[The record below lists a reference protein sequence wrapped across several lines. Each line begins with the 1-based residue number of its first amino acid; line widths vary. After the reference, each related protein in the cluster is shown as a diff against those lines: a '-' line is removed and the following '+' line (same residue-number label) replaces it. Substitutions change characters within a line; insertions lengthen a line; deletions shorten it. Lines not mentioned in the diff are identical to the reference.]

1 MEVYDAVR
9 ASVGPA
15 FPISVKL
22 NSGDF
27 TKGGFSE
34 DESIE
39 VVKALEARGVDLL
52 EVSGGTYENAKMTE
66 KVQRDTTKQREAFF
80 LSFARRAK
88 NETTKMPIM
97 LTGKDIKFH

>member
-1 MEVYDAVR
+1 LLLEIYDAVR
-9 ASVGPA
+9 AAVGPS
-15 FPISVKL
+15 FPIGVKL

-52 EVSGGTYENAKMTE
+52 EVSG
-66 KVQRDTTKQREAFF
+66 
-80 LSFARRAK
+80 
-88 NETTKMPIM
+88 M
-97 LTGKDIKFH
+97 LALKL

>member
-1 MEVYDAVR
+1 MR
-9 ASVGPA
+9 AAVGPS

-52 EVSGGTYENAKMTE
+52 EVSG
-66 KVQRDTTKQREAFF
+66 REIILLAT
-80 LSFARRAK
+80 LCSRLRRWHVRECQ
-88 NETTKMPIM
+88 N
-97 LTGKDIKFH
+97 D

>member
-1 MEVYDAVR
+1 MR
-9 ASVGPA
+9 AAVGPS
-15 FPISVKL
+15 FPIGVKL

-52 EVSGGTYENAKMTE
+52 EVSG
-66 KVQRDTTKQREAFF
+66 
-80 LSFARRAK
+80 
-88 NETTKMPIM
+88 M
-97 LTGKDIKFH
+97 LALKL